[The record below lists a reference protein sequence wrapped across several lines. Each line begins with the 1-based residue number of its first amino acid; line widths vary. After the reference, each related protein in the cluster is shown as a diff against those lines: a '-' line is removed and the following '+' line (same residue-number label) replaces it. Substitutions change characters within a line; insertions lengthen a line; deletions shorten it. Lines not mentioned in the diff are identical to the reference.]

1 MAKVSVVAAMMTAK
15 DVLSPLHSWAAAR
28 LEADVLPKFYKSPQ
42 YREMLSARHGRFWR
56 VLRLCQDIIAC
67 IRTIEN
73 ELLAP
78 LEQSATTQ
86 SMLLVYNKDARAEE
100 TRADIQAIVETQR
113 ATCAEI
119 RRYALGTARAAKR
132 LFKRLELRDVRA
144 QMLTDANT
152 DDDDDD
158 DE

>member
-86 SMLLVYNKDARAEE
+86 SMLLVYNKDARA
-100 TRADIQAIVETQR
+100 DIQAIVETQR

-144 QMLTDANT
+144 QNLTDANT